1 MATRVREMPIGL
13 TIARLFAAILAI
25 SSYSAYGQE
34 AKSPVEAL
42 VNPFGDMWS
51 LARPNPDA
59 RLMGTFLCHRVLPRP
74 FRTISPEQKQFVKRL
89 GAPLYVSECTD
100 LLVPPDQAPKTLN
113 AGAVKQWISEF
124 KQRRPD
130 AKYIGYYSIS
140 TYSVGAP
147 AFRELYDAHRSWFV
161 REAKSLDPQSGFVR
175 TKKGGLILD
184 VTNTDFQNF
193 IAKRAD
199 QSMQAY
205 GMDGFLADEV
215 YDQIERLTASPDV
228 APSVR
233 RGWAGGWINMLA
245 RLQQSAGPDRL
256 VLPNMPRKAPTFV
269 KAALQVAAGAF
280 VEDPLGPL
288 SLDLAKSGALA
299 RFLDMVASAERLNK
313 YLIMFVNTN
322 VNGTNVQTTNATQE
336 QRFAR
341 YYFAAHLIFTSGRK
355 SLMAYYTPT
364 QLGPQF
370 RSDVFFRDW
379 NLHVGHPV
387 EAFQVPANGIYR
399 RRYDKAD
406 IYLNNSARAYEI
418 ALDKPRFTPDG
429 ERISHYELAPK
440 SGILL
445 FSEQPQ

>member
-1 MATRVREMPIGL
+1 MPIGL
-13 TIARLFAAILAI
+13 SIARLFVASIAI
-25 SSYSAYGQE
+25 SWYPAYGQGT
-34 AKSPVEAL
+34 KSPVEAL

-59 RLMGTFLCHRVLPRP
+59 RLIGTFLCPRVLPKP
-74 FRTISPEQKQFVKRL
+74 FWTISPEQKQFVKRL
-89 GAPLYVSECTD
+89 EAPLYISECTD

-113 AGAVKQWISEF
+113 ADVVKQWISGF
-124 KQRRPD
+124 KLQRPD
-130 AKYIGYYSIS
+130 TKYIGYYSIS
-140 TYSVGAP
+140 TYSTGAP
-147 AFRELYDAHRSWFV
+147 AFQELYHAHRSWFV
-161 REAKSLDPQSGFVR
+161 RKAKPLGPQSGFVR
-175 TKKGGLILD
+175 TTKGGLILD

-193 IAKRAD
+193 IAERAD

-205 GMDGFLADEV
+205 GMDGFLADGV

-228 APSVR
+228 ASPVR
-233 RGWAGGWINMLA
+233 RGWAGGWINLLA
-245 RLQQSAGPDRL
+245 RLQQFAGPDRL
-256 VLPNMPRKAPTFV
+256 VLPNMPRKDPTFV

-280 VEDPLGPL
+280 IEDPLGPL

-322 VNGTNVQTTNATQE
+322 VNGTNVQTTNAQQE

-379 NLHVGHPV
+379 NLRVGRPV
-387 EAFQVPANGIYR
+387 EAFQRPADGIYR
-399 RRYDKAD
+399 RRYEKAD
-406 IYLNNSARAYEI
+406 IYLNNSVRAYEI
-418 ALDKPRFTPDG
+418 ALDKPHFTSDG
-429 ERISHYELAPK
+429 EQISHYELAPK
-440 SGILL
+440 SGIVL
-445 FSEQPQ
+445 FSRPAD